1 MLEIINGVNISYTQG
16 DTFRLKISSGNGFNE
31 GSKVRL
37 VVARDETG
45 SAVISNAYDIGA
57 DGAFYV
63 VLGEEDKA
71 KLAMG
76 DYLYKLVL
84 LAPDGSV
91 VTQKSGDFMVKWG
104 A

>member
-57 DGAFYV
+57 DGAFMWCSARRTRQSLRWV
-63 VLGEEDKA
+63 TICISWCFLLPTAVL
-71 KLAMG
+71 
-76 DYLYKLVL
+76 
-84 LAPDGSV
+84 
-91 VTQKSGDFMVKWG
+91 
-104 A
+104 